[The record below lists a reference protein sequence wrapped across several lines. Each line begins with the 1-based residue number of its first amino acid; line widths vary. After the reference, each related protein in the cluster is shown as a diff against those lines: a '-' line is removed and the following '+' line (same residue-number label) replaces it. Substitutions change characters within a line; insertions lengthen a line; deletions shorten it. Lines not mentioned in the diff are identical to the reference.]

1 MKKGKFIVFEGISGT
16 GKETQAKLLLDYLKK
31 KGIKTQIVYHP
42 SLELKEVLSRWRK
55 NRNID
60 NITEAYLLLADR
72 YDMVR
77 RIIKPALSQG
87 EYVISL
93 RNFVSALVYQAKN
106 ETDRDFMRKE
116 FRWFEPEPDMLFYF
130 DLTPDEAL
138 SRINK
143 RHEQTGENYG
153 KFETQENLKIKLI
166 SYRTVMKEIT
176 HIKIDAGNSI
186 DEIHNQIRNH
196 LHPLFN

>member
-1 MKKGKFIVFEGISGT
+1 MKKGKLIVFEGISGT

-31 KGIKTQIVYHP
+31 KGINTQIVFHP
-42 SLELKEVLSRWRK
+42 THELKEILSKWRK
-55 NRNID
+55 TRNID
-60 NITEAYLLLADR
+60 NISESYLLLADR
-72 YDMVR
+72 YDIVR
-77 RIIKPALSQG
+77 RIIKPALKRG
-87 EYVISL
+87 EWVISL

-106 ETDRDFMRKE
+106 EKDRDYLRKE
-116 FRWFEPEPDMLFYF
+116 FRWFEPVPDMLCYF

-138 SRINK
+138 SRIKK

-166 SYRTVMKEIT
+166 SYRTVMKEII
-176 HIKIDAGNSI
+176 HIKIDAGKSI

-196 LHPLFN
+196 LHPLLN